1 VELLAS
7 GRTAEV
13 FVWDDGRVLKLDR
26 PEWNGLAAMEAS
38 ALATVTAA
46 GVPAPRPYETV
57 MVDGRHGVVMDRIDG
72 PILSDVI
79 AAASDLDALAVTW
92 TELHQSLNARVVLG
106 LPDLVAG
113 LANSIRMSRLPPVL
127 VDELLS
133 LLEGLDDGTRH
144 LCHFDLH
151 PSNVIVSADG
161 WIVIDWM
168 LASSGPPE
176 ADFARTVLLD
186 PPGSTAAHG
195 RFMDIV
201 RRMGVEARGTDQAHL
216 DAWIRVVAAAR
227 LAEGFEGEHA
237 EYLTAIA
244 SGARRIDD

>member
-38 ALATVTAA
+38 ALAIVTAA
-46 GVPAPRPYETV
+46 GIPAPRPYETV
-57 MVDGRHGVVMDRIDG
+57 IVDGRHGVVMDRIDG
-72 PILSDVI
+72 PILSAVL
-79 AAASDLDALAVTW
+79 AAAADLDALAATW
-92 TELHQSLNARVVLG
+92 TELHRSLNDRVVAG

-113 LANSIRMSRLPPVL
+113 LANGIRTSGLPPVV

-133 LLEGLDDGTRH
+133 LLERLDDGARH
-144 LCHFDLH
+144 LCHFDMH
-151 PSNVIVSADG
+151 PGNVIVGPDG

-168 LASSGPPE
+168 LASSGPPD
-176 ADFARTVLLD
+176 ADFARTLLLD
-186 PPGSTAAHG
+186 PPDSSSTRAQFGAA
-195 RFMDIV
+195 V
-201 RRMGVEARGTDQAHL
+201 RREGMRSRGL
-216 DAWIRVVAAAR
+216 DDRRLNAWVRVVAAAR

-237 EYLTAIA
+237 EYLTAVA
-244 SGARRIDD
+244 SGDRCIDD